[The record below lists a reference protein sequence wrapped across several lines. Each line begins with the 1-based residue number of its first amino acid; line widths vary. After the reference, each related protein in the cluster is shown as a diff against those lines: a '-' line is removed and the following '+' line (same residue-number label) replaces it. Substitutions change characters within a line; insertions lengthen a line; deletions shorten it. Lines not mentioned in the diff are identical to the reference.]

1 MRQKFIGQVFFRF
14 IFDTHR
20 TGLHWQKKTVCG
32 WGGVDQTVMSVR
44 TGQVTSAE
52 ATHART
58 HTHKHTVLS
67 FLKKNNKHFKL
78 GALRSTCQEN
88 LHLRD
93 KTEGAEA
100 LTGYQESEV
109 CVKSP
114 PRRQVTPVTTS
125 WFSSFISL
133 TYSCL
138 LFVPFLRFL
147 LWKHSLNLYFCRLVK
162 DAVQNVWSTF

>member
-1 MRQKFIGQVFFRF
+1 MQTGNNKKNHCGKIFPQATVTFNNETEVHWPGFFRF

-125 WFSSFISL
+125 
-133 TYSCL
+133 
-138 LFVPFLRFL
+138 
-147 LWKHSLNLYFCRLVK
+147 
-162 DAVQNVWSTF
+162 